1 MKSEAAILNDLR
13 LEASEQGARLWR
25 NNVGATMT
33 NTGSYIRFGLA
44 NDSMAVNQA
53 IKSADLIGI
62 KPIIITEEHIGKQLG
77 VFLSREVKKPG
88 WQYTGNARERAQLAA
103 PQRQRYPR
111 CSMDTHQHKLRRR

>member
-88 WQYTGNARERAQLAA
+88 WQYTGNARERAQLAWIDLINFLGGDA
-103 PQRQRYPR
+103 RFVTGRAE
-111 CSMDTHQHKLRRR
+111 L

>member
-88 WQYTGNARERAQLAA
+88 WQYTGNARERAQLAWIDLINFLGGDA
-103 PQRQRYPR
+103 RFVTGRGE
-111 CSMDTHQHKLRRR
+111 L

>member
-13 LEASEQGARLWR
+13 LEASEKGARLWR

-88 WQYTGNARERAQLAA
+88 WQYTGNARDRAQLAWIDLINFLGGDA
-103 PQRQRYPR
+103 RFVTGRGE
-111 CSMDTHQHKLRRR
+111 L